1 MADTLVLNQNYVAV
15 GLHTQQL
22 TITAAGIYYAKVDLT
37 ELPPSGISVVV
48 NQNGSP
54 VFTAAAV
61 SPTQGALQF
70 KTTLSCATNDVIQ
83 VVVSSSNSNDKMLNT
98 VKTNMSIGQGI

>member
-22 TITAAGIYYAKVDLT
+22 TIATAGIYYAKADLT

-48 NQNGSP
+48 KQNSST

-70 KTTLSCATNDVIQ
+70 KTTLLCAASDVIQ
-83 VVVSSSNSNDKMLNT
+83 IVVSSSNSNDEMLNT
-98 VKTNMSIGQGI
+98 VKTNLSIGQGI